1 MDNGHLIMPYL
12 QYNKSDRR
20 TLSGFCMIEKL
31 PMRNKALN
39 LVSVVDFVRNLTMK
53 NRIISN
59 KS

>member
-1 MDNGHLIMPYL
+1 MPYL
-12 QYNKSDRR
+12 QYNKPDRI

-53 NRIISN
+53 NRISSN

>member
-12 QYNKSDRR
+12 QYNKPDRIA
-20 TLSGFCMIEKL
+20 LSGFCMIEKL

-53 NRIISN
+53 NRISSN